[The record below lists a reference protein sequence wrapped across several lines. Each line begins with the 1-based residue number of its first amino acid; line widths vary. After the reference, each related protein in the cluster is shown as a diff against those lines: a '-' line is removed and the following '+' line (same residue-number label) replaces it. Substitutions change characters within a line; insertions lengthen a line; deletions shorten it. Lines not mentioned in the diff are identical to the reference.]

1 MKLGDERENLVEN
14 SDILLLEYDAFVSQ
28 IQNSDLKSK
37 IAQVRESIVLDLLI
51 QKICNKVHIDSYRV
65 NETKKFMIDLSDH
78 RREHFVESD
87 P

>member
-78 RREHFVESD
+78 TRRDNIS
-87 P
+87 